1 MKQKEHILQR
11 YTIDGVITFCKLFD
25 MEPIDYDLYFFKKI
39 FDDPDISITYEV
51 HEDNKEDR
59 LFKYNGSKRILSC
72 YKRSEIN
79 PEKFEVVNI
88 YRIRFNNNDL
98 VFKPVKMGEYY
109 TVNDE
114 KIDLFNLDLQDVVI
128 QLDRLYNKNYKDLT
142 IEEKNIIGSI
152 YSNLILLKRK
162 KGI

>member
-1 MKQKEHILQR
+1 
-11 YTIDGVITFCKLFD
+11 
-25 MEPIDYDLYFFKKI
+25 
-39 FDDPDISITYEV
+39 
-51 HEDNKEDR
+51 
-59 LFKYNGSKRILSC
+59 
-72 YKRSEIN
+72 
-79 PEKFEVVNI
+79 
-88 YRIRFNNNDL
+88 
-98 VFKPVKMGEYY
+98 MGEYY